1 MKLKAS
7 YATEEEIPE
16 GYAALYTERNGQ
28 FELTGID
35 GVKTQADID
44 RVSNALRKE
53 REDHK
58 KSRESLQAFGDL
70 NPEEVHTKLET
81 FDSLNEQLEALKAN
95 GGNPNNEQV
104 ESLVAARVKAALGP
118 VERQRDQIQRRLED
132 TTKQVSERENV
143 IGELRT
149 GMTQERIERA
159 VRDAAVGAK
168 VIAPAINDAVLHSRG
183 LFEVEEGTNKI
194 ITKDVAGVTP
204 GLSPTEWLN
213 DMKEKAPHWWPT
225 SLGGGAGG
233 GGPNGGNLAN
243 SQNPW
248 SPEGWNVTK
257 QGAYVRQFGLEKAV
271 AMAERVGSKVGATKP
286 TKAA

>member
-7 YATEEEIPE
+7 YATAEDIPE
-16 GYAALYTERNGQ
+16 GYADLYTERNGQ
-28 FELTGID
+28 FELTGVE
-35 GVKTQADID
+35 GVKTQADVD
-44 RVSNALRKE
+44 RVSVALRKE
-53 REDHK
+53 REDHR
-58 KSRESLQAFGDL
+58 KSREALQAFGDL
-70 NPEEVHTKLET
+70 NPEEVHTKLES

-118 VERQRDQIQRRLED
+118 VERQRDQFQRRIED
-132 TTKQVSERENV
+132 AQKV
-143 IGELRT
+143 ISDKDNQIGTLQT
-149 GMTQERIERA
+149 GITQDRIERT
-159 VRDAAVGAK
+159 VRDAAAAAK
-168 VIAPAINDAVLHSRG
+168 LLSPAINDAVLHSRG

-204 GLSPTEWLN
+204 GLSPNEWLN
-213 DMKEKAPHWWPT
+213 DMKEKAPHWWPA
-225 SLGGGAGG
+225 SLGGGANG
-233 GGPNGGNLAN
+233 GGPNGGNLSN

-248 SPEGWNVTK
+248 SPEGWNLTK
-257 QGAYVRQFGLEKAV
+257 QGQYVKQFGIEKAN